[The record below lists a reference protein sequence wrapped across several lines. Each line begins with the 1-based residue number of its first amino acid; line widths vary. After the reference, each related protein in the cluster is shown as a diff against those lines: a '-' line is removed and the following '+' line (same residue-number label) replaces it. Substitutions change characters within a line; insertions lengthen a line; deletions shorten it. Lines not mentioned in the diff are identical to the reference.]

1 MYLFNFFDVIF
12 PIFFLAFFG
21 FITFSIIRGVKEW
34 SYNNKQPIVP
44 VEATIISKRESVSHH
59 NHDGHMSNSTTY
71 YVGFEFVNGERIE
84 FSIPGRKYGLMGEGD
99 RGTLTFQGSRFISFE
114 RNVI

>member
-1 MYLFNFFDVIF
+1 MYIFNFFEFMF
-12 PIFFLAFFG
+12 PMFFLAIFG
-21 FITFSIIRGVKEW
+21 FIVFSIIRGVKEW
-34 SYNNKQPIVP
+34 SYNNKQPVVP

-59 NHDGHMSNSTTY
+59 NHDGHITNSRTY

-84 FSIPGRKYGLMGEGD
+84 FSIPGRRYGLMAEGD